1 MCTEKSLKDYNEWD
15 RITTSLQHMASPKR
29 RTMGMMVSFQR
40 VWRWERSAHPG
51 LAVCSSSSAPRVEL
65 LFGMSWILAPVL
77 EHRLSAGVSK
87 DQGDFTTILY
97 FNFLFFFFYDVKRP
111 PFPVWN
117 KTFSLLFLLLT
128 WIKELDLSFLLP
140 SSVSSTHPSA
150 WKSRLGTITE
160 VINSCWAQSA
170 SRSLALAS
178 ALCLLAV
185 HPLPLSFS
193 TRCFC
198 LWLEFFLFFF
208 PLSEGRNQKTNKVTI
223 VDVDPSRVRRE
234 VVDCCSFIC
243 PCKAFRVA
251 RAHLC

>member
-1 MCTEKSLKDYNEWD
+1 MSET
-15 RITTSLQHMASPKR
+15 ASR
-29 RTMGMMVSFQR
+29 RHCST
-40 VWRWERSAHPG
+40 WLHPRDAQWG
-51 LAVCSSSSAPRVEL
+51 WWS
-65 LFGMSWILAPVL
+65 
-77 EHRLSAGVSK
+77 VSK
-87 DQGDFTTILY
+87 EFGGGRGLHTQAWPSAAVHRRHVWSFFLEWAEFWPLYWNTDWVQGSQKIRGTLQQYFILIS
-97 FNFLFFFFYDVKRP
+97 FFFFYDVKRP

-193 TRCFC
+193 TRCVAFVFGSNSFS
-198 LWLEFFLFFF
+198 FFS
-208 PLSEGRNQKTNKVTI
+208 PSQKGVI
-223 VDVDPSRVRRE
+223 RRQTKWR
-234 VVDCCSFIC
+234 SSM
-243 PCKAFRVA
+243 
-251 RAHLC
+251 